1 MKIDYVL
8 NTDGINVVDAYSPGT
23 IVVSK
28 VSYHSSLILCTTE
41 IIDDWPPQ
49 TCSELTVKHL
59 QQVISLDP
67 EVVLLGTGTKIVFPD
82 DDILSPFTQNHI
94 GYEIMDTGAA
104 CRSYNFLVAEGRRAV
119 AALFM
124 IGQ

>member
-1 MKIDYVL
+1 MKIDFVL
-8 NTDGINVVDAYSPGT
+8 NTDGINIVDAYSQGA

-28 VSYHSSLILCTTE
+28 VPYHSSLILSATD

-49 TCSELTVKHL
+49 TCTELTAQHL
-59 QQVISLDP
+59 QQVIILDP
-67 EVVLLGTGTKIVFPD
+67 EIVLLGTGSKIVFPG
-82 DDILSPFTQNHI
+82 DDILQPITSNRI

-104 CRSYNFLVAEGRRAV
+104 CRSYNFLVAEGRRVV

-124 IGQ
+124 IVQ

>member
-8 NTDGINVVDAYSPGT
+8 KSDGLNIVDAYSQGA
-23 IVVSK
+23 VVISN
-28 VSYHSSLILCTTE
+28 VTYQSSLILSATD
-41 IIDDWPPQ
+41 IINDWPPQ
-49 TCSELTVKHL
+49 TSAELTAQHL

-67 EVVLLGTGTKIVFPD
+67 EIMILGTGSKIVFPPD
-82 DDILSPFTQNHI
+82 EVLQPVISNQI

-104 CRSYNFLVAEGRRAV
+104 CRSYNFLVAEGRRVV

>member
-8 NTDGINVVDAYSPGT
+8 NTDGINIVDAYSMGA
-23 IVVSK
+23 IVVSRET
-28 VSYHSSLILCTTE
+28 YGSSLILCATG

-49 TCSELTVKHL
+49 TCSELTAQHL

-67 EVVLLGTGTKIVFPD
+67 EIVLLGTGSKIVFPAAE
-82 DDILSPFTQNHI
+82 ILQPLTTNRI

-104 CRSYNFLVAEGRRAV
+104 CRSYNFLVAEGRQVV

>member
-8 NTDGINVVDAYSPGT
+8 KSDGLNIVDAYSQGA
-23 IVVSK
+23 VVISN
-28 VSYHSSLILCTTE
+28 VTYQSSLILCATD
-41 IIDDWPPQ
+41 IINDWPPQ
-49 TCSELTVKHL
+49 TSAELTAQHL

-67 EVVLLGTGTKIVFPD
+67 EIMILGTGSKIVFPPD
-82 DDILSPFTQNHI
+82 EVLQPVISNQI

-104 CRSYNFLVAEGRRAV
+104 CRSYNFLVAEGRRVV

>member
-8 NTDGINVVDAYSPGT
+8 KSDGLNIVDAYSQGA
-23 IVVSK
+23 VVISN
-28 VSYHSSLILCTTE
+28 VTYQSSLILCATD
-41 IIDDWPPQ
+41 IINDWPPQ
-49 TCSELTVKHL
+49 TSAELTAHHL

-67 EVVLLGTGTKIVFPD
+67 EIVLLGTGSEIVFPPD
-82 DDILSPFTQNHI
+82 EVLQPVISNRI

-104 CRSYNFLVAEGRRAV
+104 CRSYNFLVAEGRRVV

>member
-8 NTDGINVVDAYSPGT
+8 NTDDIKIVDAYSDGAV
-23 IVVSK
+23 IVGR
-28 VSYHSSLILCTTE
+28 VSYHSSLILSATD

-49 TCSELTVKHL
+49 TCSELSPEHL
-59 QQVISLDP
+59 QPVISLDP
-67 EVVLLGTGTKIVFPD
+67 EIVLLGTGSKIVFPED
-82 DDILSPFTQNHI
+82 EILRPITSNRI

-104 CRSYNFLVAEGRRAV
+104 CRSYNFLVAEGRRVV

>member
-8 NTDGINVVDAYSPGT
+8 NSDGINLVDAYSEGAV
-23 IVVSK
+23 VVSK
-28 VSYHSSLILCTTE
+28 ETYRSSLILCATD

-49 TCSELTVKHL
+49 TCSELTAQHL
-59 QQVISLDP
+59 QQVVSLEP
-67 EVVLLGTGTKIVFPD
+67 EIVLLGTGLKIVFPED
-82 DDILSPFTQNHI
+82 EILQPITTNRI

-104 CRSYNFLVAEGRRAV
+104 CRSYNFLVAEGRRVV

>member
-8 NTDGINVVDAYSPGT
+8 NADGINIIDAYTKSA

-28 VSYHSSLILCTTE
+28 VTYHSSLILCATD

-49 TCSELTVKHL
+49 TCSELTAQHL
-59 QQVISLDP
+59 HQVISLDP
-67 EVVLLGTGTKIVFPD
+67 EIVLLGTGSKIVFPED
-82 DDILSPFTQNHI
+82 EILQPIISNRI
-94 GYEIMDTGAA
+94 GYEIMDTGGA
-104 CRSYNFLVAEGRRAV
+104 CRSYNFLVAEGRRVV

-124 IGQ
+124 IGR